1 MLYEQI
7 AHNKRNTRIVMVMFC
22 LVILA
27 IAWLLA
33 ATLSVSV
40 AEIFIV
46 IGLIYLAYTYFY
58 ATRHL
63 MSVTHAV
70 RVTKQDAPEIYE
82 LVEELCLAGG
92 IPMPKIYITPDPS
105 PNAFATGRDP
115 QHASLALTQGLLKMM
130 NKQEVQG
137 VIGHELSHIRNY
149 DIRVTTLSSG
159 LVNLVIKTGLGI
171 VTFAWA
177 MLCSDNDGLL
187 GLLAKFFALFLLV
200 IGGIITI
207 IGIPIAKLLYFA
219 VSRQR
224 EYLADAGS
232 VELTREPSGLISA
245 LSKLQRLEQP
255 AQSTDMMFNALC
267 FNAPAPVN
275 FITNLFADHPAL
287 DKRIARLQKS
297 ASI

>member
-7 AHNKRNTRIVMVMFC
+7 AHNKRNTRIVMVLFC

-33 ATLSVSV
+33 ATLSISI

-46 IGLIYLAYTYFY
+46 LGLIYLAYTYFY

-70 RVTKQDAPEIYE
+70 RVTKQDAPQIYE

-92 IPMPKIYITPDPS
+92 IPMPKIYLTPDQS

-115 QHASLALTQGLLKMM
+115 QHASLALTQGLLKIM

-177 MLCSDNDGLL
+177 MICSDSDGLL
-187 GLLAKFFALFLLV
+187 GLIAKFFALFLLV

-245 LSKLQRLEQP
+245 LSKLQHLEQP
-255 AQSTDMMFNALC
+255 AQSTDMMLNALC
-267 FNAPAPVN
+267 FNAPAPIN

-287 DKRIARLQKS
+287 DKRIARLKQS

>member
-27 IAWLLA
+27 IAWLMA
-33 ATLSVSV
+33 ASLSVTV

-58 ATRHL
+58 AIRHL

-92 IPMPKIYITPDPS
+92 MPMPKIYITPGQD

-115 QHASLALTQGLLKMM
+115 QHASLALTQGLLKIM
-130 NKQEVQG
+130 NKREVQG

-159 LVNLVIKTGLGI
+159 LVNLVIKTGLDI

-177 MLCSDNDGLL
+177 MICSDSDGLL
-187 GLLAKFFALFLLV
+187 GLIAKFFALFLLV

-245 LSKLQRLEQP
+245 LSKLQHLEQP
-255 AQSTDMMFNALC
+255 AQSTDMMLNALC

-287 DKRIARLQKS
+287 DKRISRLQKS